1 MMNKLKD
8 LLVLKNYEHFLQSIP
23 YSKFAYYT
31 SVIVAI
37 FLLIFIGSII
47 PVQSLLASQE
57 AFSAQLPFWWGLS
70 GIIILY
76 FASLLS
82 RVLNLKNFLRFIL
95 AYFFILIISYG
106 IFLGININNPTIDMW
121 DFSGNGFFQLKVI
134 RTIFSILLLA
144 YVVRFSPR
152 LNALIQKYIICL
164 NETFLIST
172 ILVYCIL
179 NNSLFIDFFN
189 QQIGNSLSFGIFEFF
204 NEVENI
210 LFLPFILAWCG
221 SIVTYKAVCDFWEN
235 RSSIWTATF
244 TSVFLAVIFNF
255 TLQLGI
261 KGEEKLLDRYIFQ
274 GAVSYQILL
283 LSIIFLLTY
292 VVVNRYISST
302 FLIVFVFSIIST
314 VNAVKETMRNEPLLI
329 SDFTWITELSTVA
342 GFVDGNI
349 IGKIIQYS
357 VLLVSITIA
366 LHFTILKGKVIG
378 YWKKRL
384 ALVVSLL
391 GILGMIF
398 NIFSNSDQGKIKENI
413 PIISNLNNKDDIAWF
428 GFTTNARYKSLMY
441 VWTKQLTKQIMIKPE
456 AYSKEKIEEI
466 VNKYSKLASEIN
478 QSRTSSIEEQT
489 LIFVLSES
497 FSNPAHVPNVQVSK
511 NVIPNIE
518 EIMSQTTSGI
528 MKSDAYG
535 GGTANMEFQSLS
547 GLPFYNFSSSVSLAY
562 IEVVPKLNYFP
573 SISNYF
579 APEDRI
585 VIHPASA
592 KNYNRNNIYK
602 DLAFSKFIA
611 QSDTDFPISN
621 PVAVGAL
628 IGDQTVYSNVLDNI
642 QQDKSQFFSVI
653 TMQNHSPWIASEP
666 SEILATGVGFTTEEN
681 EKLTSYSRLLSY
693 TDEATREF
701 LNRLSELD
709 KKVTLVFYGD
719 HLPGL
724 YPQATFKEKPESQF
738 QTDYFIWSN
747 KDTQK
752 LNYPYLNSSDFTAAL
767 FEHTNSKVSPYV
779 ALLTEVLNKASIDKI
794 DLTEEGKTVA
804 DDLYLLQYDIT
815 VGKGYIQDYLSFFE
829 IN

>member
-1 MMNKLKD
+1 
-8 LLVLKNYEHFLQSIP
+8 
-23 YSKFAYYT
+23 
-31 SVIVAI
+31 
-37 FLLIFIGSII
+37 
-47 PVQSLLASQE
+47 
-57 AFSAQLPFWWGLS
+57 
-70 GIIILY
+70 
-76 FASLLS
+76 
-82 RVLNLKNFLRFIL
+82 
-95 AYFFILIISYG
+95 
-106 IFLGININNPTIDMW
+106 NNPTIDMW

-179 NNSLFIDFFN
+179 SNSLFIDFFN

-204 NEVENI
+204 NEVKNI

-302 FLIVFVFSIIST
+302 FLIIFVFSIIST

-384 ALVVSLL
+384 ALAVSLL

-413 PIISNLNNKDDIAWF
+413 PIIS
-428 GFTTNARYKSLMY
+428 
-441 VWTKQLTKQIMIKPE
+441 
-456 AYSKEKIEEI
+456 
-466 VNKYSKLASEIN
+466 
-478 QSRTSSIEEQT
+478 
-489 LIFVLSES
+489 
-497 FSNPAHVPNVQVSK
+497 
-511 NVIPNIE
+511 
-518 EIMSQTTSGI
+518 
-528 MKSDAYG
+528 
-535 GGTANMEFQSLS
+535 
-547 GLPFYNFSSSVSLAY
+547 
-562 IEVVPKLNYFP
+562 
-573 SISNYF
+573 
-579 APEDRI
+579 
-585 VIHPASA
+585 
-592 KNYNRNNIYK
+592 
-602 DLAFSKFIA
+602 
-611 QSDTDFPISN
+611 
-621 PVAVGAL
+621 
-628 IGDQTVYSNVLDNI
+628 
-642 QQDKSQFFSVI
+642 
-653 TMQNHSPWIASEP
+653 
-666 SEILATGVGFTTEEN
+666 
-681 EKLTSYSRLLSY
+681 
-693 TDEATREF
+693 
-701 LNRLSELD
+701 
-709 KKVTLVFYGD
+709 
-719 HLPGL
+719 
-724 YPQATFKEKPESQF
+724 
-738 QTDYFIWSN
+738 
-747 KDTQK
+747 
-752 LNYPYLNSSDFTAAL
+752 
-767 FEHTNSKVSPYV
+767 
-779 ALLTEVLNKASIDKI
+779 
-794 DLTEEGKTVA
+794 
-804 DDLYLLQYDIT
+804 
-815 VGKGYIQDYLSFFE
+815 
-829 IN
+829 

>member
-1 MMNKLKD
+1 MNKLKD

>member
-8 LLVLKNYEHFLQSIP
+8 LLVLKNYENFLQSIP

-57 AFSAQLPFWWGLS
+57 TFSAQLPFWLGLS

-76 FASLLS
+76 FASLFS
-82 RVLNLKNFLRFIL
+82 RVLNLKNFLQFLL

-179 NNSLFIDFFN
+179 SNSLFIDFFN

-204 NEVENI
+204 NEVKNI

-302 FLIVFVFSIIST
+302 FLIIFVFSIIST

-384 ALVVSLL
+384 ALAVSLL

-428 GFTTNARYKSLMY
+428 GFSTNARYKSLMY

-456 AYSKEKIEEI
+456 VYSKEKIEEI

-478 QSRTSSIEEQT
+478 QSRTSNIEEQT

-497 FSNPAHVPNVQVSK
+497 FSNPARVPNVQVSK

-573 SISNYF
+573 SISNFF

-602 DLAFSKFIA
+602 DLGFSKFIA
-611 QSDTDFPISN
+611 QSDTDFPIGN

-666 SEILATGVGFTTEEN
+666 SEILVTGVGFTTEEN

>member
-1 MMNKLKD
+1 MNKLKD
-8 LLVLKNYEHFLQSIP
+8 LLVLKNYENFLQLIP

-57 AFSAQLPFWWGLS
+57 TFSAQLPFWLGLS

-76 FASLLS
+76 FASLFS
-82 RVLNLKNFLRFIL
+82 RVLNLKNFLQFLL

-144 YVVRFSPR
+144 YAVRFSPR
-152 LNALIQKYIICL
+152 LNAFIQKYIICL

-179 NNSLFIDFFN
+179 SNSLFIDFFN

-204 NEVENI
+204 NEVKNI

-302 FLIVFVFSIIST
+302 FLIIFVFSIIST

-384 ALVVSLL
+384 ALAVSLL

-428 GFTTNARYKSLMY
+428 GFSTNARYKSLMY

-478 QSRTSSIEEQT
+478 QSRTSNIEEQT

-497 FSNPAHVPNVQVSK
+497 FSNPARVPNVQVSK

-585 VIHPASA
+585 V
-592 KNYNRNNIYK
+592 
-602 DLAFSKFIA
+602 
-611 QSDTDFPISN
+611 
-621 PVAVGAL
+621 
-628 IGDQTVYSNVLDNI
+628 
-642 QQDKSQFFSVI
+642 
-653 TMQNHSPWIASEP
+653 
-666 SEILATGVGFTTEEN
+666 
-681 EKLTSYSRLLSY
+681 
-693 TDEATREF
+693 
-701 LNRLSELD
+701 
-709 KKVTLVFYGD
+709 
-719 HLPGL
+719 
-724 YPQATFKEKPESQF
+724 
-738 QTDYFIWSN
+738 
-747 KDTQK
+747 
-752 LNYPYLNSSDFTAAL
+752 
-767 FEHTNSKVSPYV
+767 
-779 ALLTEVLNKASIDKI
+779 
-794 DLTEEGKTVA
+794 
-804 DDLYLLQYDIT
+804 
-815 VGKGYIQDYLSFFE
+815 
-829 IN
+829 